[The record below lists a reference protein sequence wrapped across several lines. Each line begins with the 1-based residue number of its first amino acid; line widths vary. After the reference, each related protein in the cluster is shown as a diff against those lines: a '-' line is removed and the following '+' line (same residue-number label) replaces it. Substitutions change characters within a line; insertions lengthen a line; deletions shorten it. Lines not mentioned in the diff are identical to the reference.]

1 MTRICLPIYTELKG
15 GKNMRRS
22 RIKLVG
28 LAMIIGLI
36 IPALVVTNVLA
47 AEVVVKEVPVQ
58 KVRIVEEVVKL
69 ADNFIVLFDASGSMQ
84 ELYKETGTKKIAL
97 AEKIF
102 TDRAT
107 RLPGLDWN
115 AGLYLYTPWKNFYEM
130 QPFNKE
136 KFAAAISEME
146 RYQPSISYKNQPTPL
161 GNAIKNLDPILAKA
175 SGTTAVFVFSD
186 GQFTLS
192 EPKIWPVPAAQ
203 EIAAKYKDVCFHIIS
218 SAQTPKGEKL
228 VNDLASVNDCSRV
241 VSFDS
246 VLSRSEYTVA
256 ALYMVRD
263 KAIVETELISKVVGV
278 ELDNILFDFNKA
290 DIRPEYNEKLNALA
304 KFLEKTPE
312 AYVVIEGFSDGT
324 GDPKYNLELSR
335 KRAESVKTFLMQTE
349 IFSAGEANIS
359 TIAEKR
365 LVTVWY
371 GKELPVASNDTEEG
385 RQLNRRVRLTVKGL

>member
-1 MTRICLPIYTELKG
+1 
-15 GKNMRRS
+15 MRTK
-22 RIKLVG
+22 RIKLIGLALIVG
-28 LAMIIGLI
+28 LIMPGLI
-36 IPALVVTNVLA
+36 GTNVLA
-47 AEVVVKEVPVQ
+47 QTPIVKQVPVQ

-84 ELYKETGTKKIAL
+84 ELYKDTGTKKIAL

-107 RLPGLDWN
+107 QLPGLDWN
-115 AGLYLYTPWKNFYEM
+115 AGLYLYTPWKSFYEM

-136 KFAAAISEME
+136 KFAAAISDME

-192 EPKIWPVPAAQ
+192 QPKIWPVAAAK
-203 EIAAKYKDVCFHIIS
+203 EIAAKYKDVCFHIVS
-218 SAQTPKGEKL
+218 SAQTPAGEKL

-241 VSFDS
+241 ASFDS

-278 ELDNILFDFNKA
+278 ELDNILFDFNKS
-290 DIRPEYNEKLNALA
+290 DIRPGYKDRLDALA

-324 GDPKYNLELSR
+324 GDPKYNLDLSR
-335 KRAESVKTFLMQTE
+335 RRAESVKNFLMQTE

-359 TIAEKR
+359 AIAEKR

-385 RQLNRRVRLTVKGL
+385 RQLNRRVRLTVRGL